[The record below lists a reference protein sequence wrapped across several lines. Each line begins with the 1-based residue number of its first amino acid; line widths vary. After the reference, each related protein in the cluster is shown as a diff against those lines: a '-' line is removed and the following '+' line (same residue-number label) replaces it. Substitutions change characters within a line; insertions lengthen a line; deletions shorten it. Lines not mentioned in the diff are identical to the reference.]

1 MNFTRSGLAFLFASL
16 LMTPAF
22 SQQSI
27 GDFDGQVDIGAVKH
41 AGSCSFDPAV
51 GKYEVAGSGTNI
63 WFHEDEFRFV
73 YSRLKGDFILSARG
87 RFLGDGGDPH
97 RKLGWMIRQSLE
109 PDAPYV
115 DAAVHGEGLTSM
127 QFRRSAGAD
136 TEEKKSGIRGA
147 DVIQLERRGRTYVMS
162 VAKFGLP
169 FVSQTL
175 DDVDLGDE
183 VYVGLFVCSHN
194 ADAIEHAEFDNARI
208 TVPAKADFVPYRD
221 YIGSDLEIL
230 DLATGGREVVH
241 HEGGS
246 IQAPNWTPDGKSLIY
261 NGSGRL
267 FRFDLETKK
276 PTPIDT
282 GTATAN
288 NNDHV
293 LSFDGRQ
300 IGISNHT
307 PELGG
312 KSIVYTLPIEGGT
325 PRQITQRGPS
335 YFHSWSPDAKWLLFT
350 GERDGNLDI
359 YKIPSEGG
367 EEIRLTDSDGV
378 DDGSEFTPDG
388 TWIYFNS
395 SRTGRMQI
403 WRMRPDG
410 SGQEQITHDDFN
422 NWFPH
427 ISPDGKQIVILSFL
441 PDVPAKEHPFY
452 KHVYLRMMPTDGGEP
467 KVIAYVYGGQGSIN
481 VPSWSPDSRR
491 IAFVSNSR

>member
-1 MNFTRSGLAFLFASL
+1 MSFTRFGLASVLASL

-27 GDFDGQVDIGAVKH
+27 GDFDGQVDIGPVKH
-41 AGSCSFDPAV
+41 AGSCSYDPV
-51 GKYEVAGSGTNI
+51 LGTYEGAGSGTNI
-63 WFHEDEFRFV
+63 WFGQDEFHFV
-73 YSRLKGDFILSARG
+73 YSRVKGDFILSARD

-115 DAAVHGEGLTSM
+115 DVAVHGEGLTSM
-127 QFRRSAGAD
+127 QFRRAAGGD
-136 TEEKKSGIRGA
+136 TEEKKSAIRGA

-162 VAKFGLP
+162 VAQFGQP
-169 FVSQTL
+169 FVSETL
-175 DDVDLGDE
+175 NDVDLGDE

-194 ADAIEHAEFDNARI
+194 AEVIEHAEFDNVRI

-230 DLATGGREVVH
+230 DLATGRREVVH

-246 IQAPNWTPDGKSLIY
+246 IQAPNWTPDGKALIY

-282 GTATAN
+282 GRATAN

-293 LSFDGRQ
+293 LSLDGRQ

-312 KSIVYTLPIEGGT
+312 KSIVYTLPMEGGT
-325 PRQITQRGPS
+325 PRQITERGPS
-335 YFHSWSPDAKWLLFT
+335 YLHSWSPDGKWLLFT
-350 GERDGNLDI
+350 GERDGKLDI
-359 YKIPSEGG
+359 YKIRAEGG
-367 EEIRLTDSDGV
+367 EEIRLTDSEGV

-388 TWIYFNS
+388 AWIYFNS

-410 SGQEQITHDDFN
+410 GGQEQITHDDLN

-441 PDVPAKEHPFY
+441 PNVPAKEHPFY
-452 KHVYLRMMPTDGGEP
+452 KHVYLRMMPTAGGEP
-467 KVIAYVYGGQGSIN
+467 KVIAYLYGGQGTIN

-491 IAFVSNSR
+491 IAFVSNSQ